1 MIKDGAKIY
10 QTNECFSPFLAGQT
24 TPAWIF
30 VKPQSLEKSEIF
42 QNTQNVKFIKFNEN

>member
-10 QTNECFSPFLAGQT
+10 QTNECFSSFLAGQT

-30 VKPQSLEKSEIF
+30 VKPQSLEKSENFSKQTKRKIH
-42 QNTQNVKFIKFNEN
+42 QIQ